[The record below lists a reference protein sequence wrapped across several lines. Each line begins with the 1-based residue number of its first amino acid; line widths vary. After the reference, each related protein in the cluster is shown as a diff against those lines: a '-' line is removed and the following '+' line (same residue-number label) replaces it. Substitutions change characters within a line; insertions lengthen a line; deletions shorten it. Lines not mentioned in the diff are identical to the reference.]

1 MELRVGNRYR
11 LGRKIGSG
19 SFGEIYLG
27 TDVTDNQEVAIKLE
41 CVNAKHPQLMIEARI
56 YRILQGGFGIPTL
69 KWCGREGDYNVLV
82 MQLLGPSLEDLF
94 NFCGRRFRLKTVIL
108 LADQILMRIEYMHS
122 RNFIHRD
129 IKPDNFLMGLGKRGN
144 VVYFIDFGLAKR
156 YRDPR
161 THLHIPYRENKN
173 LTGTA
178 RYASVNTHLGI
189 EQSRRDDME
198 SLGYVLMYFLRGSLP
213 WQGLKSIN
221 KRQKYERICEKKM
234 ETSVEALCEGY
245 PSEMAE
251 YLNYCRGLHFEA
263 KPDYSHLRRLLR
275 ALFKKNHFT
284 QDIVF
289 DWNLLK
295 ISGNE
300 AGGAVASQ
308 AVATGNGT
316 TGLESGVQ
324 QMKISAGNGHHHS
337 NAKDDE
343 KTDQSRNQMPGLQFG
358 QASQPAVVNI
368 QPSTQQVKLYSHILE
383 QQQKAQQAQQRRLV
397 TNPGQPSGA
406 VLSYLRSMK
415 TTGPD
420 AADSSIPQ
428 QQVISQSSPW
438 NANNSA
444 VAPMCA
450 GPSVLPSPD
459 PGQLCASAPP
469 PQKYPDQSMAGA
481 GGFPSSTA
489 AYLNVFAAAAMAQQ
503 QQKQQQHQFA
513 VLAAQQQAAAV
524 QQAVQQEQW
533 VAAAHRFGGSG
544 VGAGALWPSHQ
555 QAAAVAG
562 MSLQQTPVAAAPSPQ
577 NNAAATPGNVGD
589 PSALYRPGCL
599 H

>member
-1 MELRVGNRYR
+1 
-11 LGRKIGSG
+11 
-19 SFGEIYLG
+19 
-27 TDVTDNQEVAIKLE
+27 
-41 CVNAKHPQLMIEARI
+41 
-56 YRILQGGFGIPTL
+56 
-69 KWCGREGDYNVLV
+69 
-82 MQLLGPSLEDLF
+82 
-94 NFCGRRFRLKTVIL
+94 
-108 LADQILMRIEYMHS
+108 
-122 RNFIHRD
+122 
-129 IKPDNFLMGLGKRGN
+129 
-144 VVYFIDFGLAKR
+144 
-156 YRDPR
+156 
-161 THLHIPYRENKN
+161 
-173 LTGTA
+173 
-178 RYASVNTHLGI
+178 
-189 EQSRRDDME
+189 ME

-213 WQGLKSIN
+213 WQGLKSVN

-234 ETSVEALCEGY
+234 ETSVEALCDGH

-251 YLNYCRGLHFEA
+251 YLNYCRGLNFEA

-284 QDIVF
+284 HDIVF
-289 DWNLLK
+289 DWNLLQ

-300 AGGAVASQ
+300 AGGAAASQ

-324 QMKISAGNGHHHS
+324 QMKISAGNGHHLS
-337 NAKDDE
+337 NTKDDE
-343 KTDQSRNQMPGLQFG
+343 KTDQSQNQMLGIKFG
-358 QASQPAVVNI
+358 QPAVANI
-368 QPSTQQVKLYSHILE
+368 QPPTQQVKLYTHILA

-397 TNPGQPSGA
+397 THPGQPSGA

-415 TTGPD
+415 TPGPV
-420 AADSSIPQ
+420 AADSSMPQ

-444 VAPMCA
+444 VAPMCS
-450 GPSVLPSPD
+450 GPSILPTPD
-459 PGQLCASAPP
+459 PGQLCSPGPP
-469 PQKYPDQSMAGA
+469 PQYPDRSMAGP
-481 GGFPSSTA
+481 GEFPTLPGD
-489 AYLNVFAAAAMAQQ
+489 YINLFAAAVLAPSR
-503 QQKQQQHQFA
+503 QKQQQHQFA

-533 VAAAHRFGGSG
+533 AAAAHGFGGSG
-544 VGAGALWPSHQ
+544 AVAGALWPPHQ

-577 NNAAATPGNVGD
+577 NNAAATSGNVGD